1 MISSLLSCQS
11 PYRLFWYR
19 YIAFMIPPSH
29 IAGLSCNQNKKPNI
43 WRIMCR
49 RWLISDKEVGS
60 ELINKPLSPSYCY
73 CKNVLVFFWQIN
85 INFLQHMKV
94 ILIIIQFFWH
104 SKGRVNWTSDLN
116 MVKISGTSSI
126 YFDPRKFWPVNDN
139 QIYVLVKLYSTEGWS
154 VEQVL
159 ASAPQNPLNLQYNFC
174 KHWQAPALLNKPLVY
189 HYGTLIW
196 Q

>member
-1 MISSLLSCQS
+1 
-11 PYRLFWYR
+11 
-19 YIAFMIPPSH
+19 MIPPSH

-60 ELINKPLSPSYCY
+60 ELINKLLSPSYCY

-116 MVKISGTSSI
+116 MVKITGTSSI

-159 ASAPQNPLNLQYNFC
+159 ASAPQNPLAVQF
-174 KHWQAPALLNKPLVY
+174 WQALVSTCSAEQASGISLWYLNLTIELKSESMSLHDKTHLPFVSV
-189 HYGTLIW
+189 
-196 Q
+196 